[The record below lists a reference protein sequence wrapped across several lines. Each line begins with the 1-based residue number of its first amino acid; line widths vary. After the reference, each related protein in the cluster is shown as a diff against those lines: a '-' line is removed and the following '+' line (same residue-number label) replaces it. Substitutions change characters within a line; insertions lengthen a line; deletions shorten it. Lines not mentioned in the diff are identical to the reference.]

1 MYITII
7 LQDTDLW
14 IFYWHTVKRRTTPIW
29 LGTHYP
35 RIRVSI
41 VAMQTDH
48 TSGIETFGNG
58 IFVSRTSDDNIYA
71 IQSSVW
77 KFSRNINAICI
88 IILPIVSWHHNVQ
101 NSNFFFILKNSGF
114 LITNFTKKKNR
125 FSFTDTKKNVFQH
138 SDSYKI

>member
-101 NSNFFFILKNSGF
+101 NSNFFFILKFRIFNYKF
-114 LITNFTKKKNR
+114 HKKEK
-125 FSFTDTKKNVFQH
+125 SVFI
-138 SDSYKI
+138 YGY